1 MGKDKVGIFKESQ
14 ELKMILTDKQK
25 YGNDKK
31 LVKNLVNY
39 YEAMGFQQTFSKK
52 ERYEKLYNLA
62 EGVINPEDYI
72 KIEETDP
79 DLFKAL
85 EGNQVEEVAN
95 LKFFPII
102 PNIIRGIMGDNDKK
116 YTEYYASAINP
127 EHTNLILEKLTTD
140 LRGSLVE
147 SAQALFLAENP
158 NPGEE
163 EIKLFQESE
172 KIRNYYNTDYRTEVE
187 LWANHTM
194 NIEDE
199 KYKMADIERQ
209 LLKQILVTED
219 PIVHVNYSDG
229 NYYPEVKN
237 EKDCFYLK
245 SPNLDDYS
253 ESMMFGW
260 FDYENLA
267 TVLNKVSNE
276 LDKEG
281 IETLKHWVDNYYN
294 PGFVINGLD
303 KFRTGNRSEL
313 HESKQNWINFKTL
326 EAGDQR
332 RYGDVHNQ
340 LIRVTTM
347 YFLLP
352 RKVGKL
358 TYKSGDVV
366 YSDLVDEN
374 FISTYKA
381 VYDTRF
387 KEKSEKTLLEGEHIE
402 WFFINELWKA
412 KKLDINLYSENYRE
426 TTPDTKSIWLYL
438 DRHEI
443 QYPEHQ
449 MKYGIRIPVHGGA
462 ITNRY
467 NRNFS
472 ITESIESWQEMYNWI
487 WNRIQQLLAT
497 EVGKFFIFNQNIIP
511 QESFDG
517 SWGKHNLEKFYLV
530 AKDTSLAPADDSIT
544 NMGQPSVQAHGGYGQ
559 VVDLDKT
566 NEILGKANLARLV
579 KEQAFLEVGMTPE
592 FVYGDFSPKQSA
604 RSVAQGQQR
613 SMTQIQHIFT
623 RLGQVMQ
630 RLRSTMLETAL
641 YQTVNQPSV
650 EISYLTRDQT
660 RAIFSAST
668 ESFPLS
674 TLAVYVKSNISEIE
688 VIETIKQLMM
698 TNNTLGADSLEIAT
712 MLTFKNIP
720 ELFNKLKTLKAD
732 REYQVQKQSEEEN
745 ARLQAT
751 IEAQDRRTQ
760 AELAYQQ
767 DKDQLDREKDILIAQ
782 IRALGYGEGT
792 PQEIL
797 DAARRAQDLKE
808 QEFQHK
814 QNYAQTVDEF
824 KQKEFAQ
831 KEKNSKADRDL
842 KELIELRKL
851 ELREKEI
858 EARNKRTKVLD

>member
-1 MGKDKVGIFKESQ
+1 MDNKLGNP
-14 ELKMILTDKQK
+14 ELKIILTDKQK
-25 YGNDKK
+25 YSNDKK
-31 LVKNLVNY
+31 LVKDLVRY
-39 YEAMGFQQTFSKK
+39 YEAVGFQQVYSKRQ
-52 ERYEKLYNLA
+52 RYEKLYNLA

-79 DLFKAL
+79 DLFKAM
-85 EGNQVEEVAN
+85 EGNQLEETAN

-116 YTEYYASAINP
+116 YVEYYASAINP
-127 EHTNLILEKLTTD
+127 EHTNMLLEKLTQD
-140 LRGSLVE
+140 LRSTLVE
-147 SAQALFLAENP
+147 NAQALFLAENP
-158 NPGEE
+158 NPSEQE
-163 EIKLFQESE
+163 VQLFQESE
-172 KIRNYYNTDYRTEVE
+172 KIRNYYNTEYRTEVE

-199 KYKMADIERQ
+199 KFKMEEIERQ

-219 PIVHVNYSDG
+219 PIVHVEYSDG
-229 NYYPEVKN
+229 NYRPEVKN

-260 FDYENLA
+260 FDYENLS

-276 LDKEG
+276 LDEEG
-281 IETLKHWVDNYYN
+281 MKTLKHWVDNYYN
-294 PGFVINGLD
+294 PGFVVNGME
-303 KFRTGNRSEL
+303 KFRTGNKVEL
-313 HESKQNWINFKTL
+313 HEAKQNWINFKNL
-326 EAGDQR
+326 EIGDTR

-358 TYKSGDVV
+358 TYKSGDLT

-374 FISTYKA
+374 FVVTYKPI
-381 VYDTRF
+381 YDNRY
-387 KEKSEKTLLEGEHIE
+387 KVKNESTLLEGEHVE

-412 KKLDINLYSENYRE
+412 KKLDINLYSENYRDQ
-426 TTPDTKSIWLYL
+426 TPDTKSIWLHL

-449 MKYGIRIPVHGGA
+449 MKYGIRIPVHGGSV
-462 ITNRY
+462 TNRY

-472 ITESIESWQEMYNWI
+472 ITESLQTWQEMYNWI

-517 SWGKHNLEKFYLV
+517 SWGKHNLEKFYMV
-530 AKDTSLAPADDSIT
+530 ARDTSLAPADDSIT

-559 VVDLDKT
+559 VIDLDKT
-566 NEILGKANLARLV
+566 QEILGKANLARLI
-579 KEQAFLEVGMTPE
+579 KEESFMEVGMTPE
-592 FVYGDFSPKQSA
+592 YVYGDFSPKQSA

-613 SMTQIQHIFT
+613 TLSQIQHIFT
-623 RLGQVMQ
+623 RLGQVMS
-630 RLRSTMLETAL
+630 RLRNTMLETAM
-641 YQTVNQPSV
+641 YITVQNPTV
-650 EISYLTRDQT
+650 EMSYMTRDQT
-660 RAIFSAST
+660 RAIFSSST
-668 ESFPLS
+668 ENFPLS
-674 TLAVYVKSNISEIE
+674 TLNVYTKSNISDIE
-688 VIETIKQLMM
+688 TMETIKQLML
-698 TNNTLGADSLEIAT
+698 TNNTLGADSIEVAT

-720 ELFNKLKTLKAD
+720 ELFNKLKEIKQE
-732 REYQVQKQSEEEN
+732 REFQAQKESQAEN
-745 ARLQAT
+745 ERLQAT

-760 AELAYQQ
+760 AEIAYQQ
-767 DKDQLDREKDILIAQ
+767 DKDQLDRETQILVAQ

-797 DAARRAQDLKE
+797 DAAQRAQALKE
-808 QEFQHK
+808 QEFLHK
-814 QNYAQTVDEF
+814 QEYADKVDSF
-824 KQKEFAQ
+824 KQDEAKRKTEKE
-831 KEKNSKADRDL
+831 KADRDL

-858 EARNKRTKVLD
+858 EARNKRTKAID